1 MTETHGA
8 LINEPV
14 LIFTA
19 ILLMIL
25 LVPLM
30 LRQSKVP
37 TIVGLILSGFL
48 LGPQAFN
55 VIGHSDII
63 ELFSEVGL
71 LYLMFLAGLE
81 FEMVQFRRTGLQ
93 NSVFGLLSFAIPFAM
108 AYLIASKVFGWTDAS
123 SVLVG
128 IMLASNTLIAF
139 PIVERYGITK
149 SLAVNIAIG
158 GTIIADTIVLLIL
171 ALVSTSQNS
180 SEVNIIW
187 SFVVPFAIFLLLIFL
202 GLPRLSR
209 WFFRIIP
216 ADNKI
221 QFLFI
226 ITVMFAASFG
236 AEFAGAEPIIGAF
249 FAGLVLNNVI
259 PQASPL
265 MSRINFVG
273 NTLFIPVFLISVGM
287 LLNLV
292 VVISSMAVF
301 FYALVIVIVALS
313 GKWLA
318 AWLTK
323 IIFLL
328 TKTEMYTLYGLT
340 TARAAATLAIAFVG
354 LDFGLL
360 SEDIFNA
367 VMVLI
372 IATSLVSSFI
382 TDKYAR
388 KMVLSGER
396 DYSGSLAHQNCRIL
410 IPVSN
415 PKTAD
420 KLIELAVYIKTP
432 GTPEPIYPLSVVKD
446 DREASK
452 NVRSQKSLMSSII
465 RNAVESG
472 VELEGLTR
480 LDVNVPVAIVRVSKE
495 MSINKII
502 MGWSGQSSELRRVFG
517 NLLEHVVLESPSEV
531 IVCNF
536 PNPINTIKKV
546 LVIVPDHAEMEAG
559 FKSWMESLL
568 NFGKQLNCSFT
579 FRAGE
584 QSISTIRKTF
594 QIAGMAGYV
603 NWEKGTSDIFADINA
618 SDYQLIAIINA
629 RQQSVSYAH
638 NFWQLTFRMPE
649 SILKGNFV
657 MVYPENIS

>member
-1 MTETHGA
+1 MIDKHIA

-14 LIFTA
+14 LIFTT
-19 ILLMIL
+19 ILLIIL
-25 LVPLM
+25 IVPLI
-30 LRQSKVP
+30 LKQSKVP
-37 TIVGLILSGFL
+37 AIVGLILSGFL

-81 FEMVQFRRTGLQ
+81 FEMVQFRRTRLQ
-93 NSVFGLLSFAIPFAM
+93 NIVFGLLSFAIPFAM
-108 AYLIASKVFGWTDAS
+108 AYIVASKLFGWSDAS

-171 ALVSTSQNS
+171 AVVSSSQNS
-180 SEVNIIW
+180 SEVSIIR
-187 SFVVPFAIFLLLIFL
+187 SFVIPFVIFLLLIFF
-202 GLPRLSR
+202 GLPRLSK

-216 ADNKI
+216 ADSKI

-226 ITVMFAASFG
+226 LNMMFASSLG

-249 FAGLVLNNVI
+249 FAGLILNNVI

-287 LLNLV
+287 LLDLS
-292 VVISSMAVF
+292 VVISSIPVF
-301 FYALVIVIVALS
+301 FYALLIVVMALS

-328 TKTEMYTLYGLT
+328 TKIEMYTLYGLT

-360 SEDIFNA
+360 STDIFNA

-372 IATSLVSSFI
+372 IVTSLYSSFI
-382 TDKYAR
+382 TDKYGK
-388 KMVLSGER
+388 KMALSGER
-396 DYSGSLAHQNCRIL
+396 DFTGSHIHQNCRIL

-415 PKTAD
+415 PETAN
-420 KLIELAVYIKTP
+420 KLVELAVFIKTP
-432 GTPEPIYPLSVVKD
+432 GTPEPIYPLSVIKD
-446 DREASK
+446 DREAQK
-452 NVRSQKSLMSSII
+452 NVHTKKTLMNSII
-465 RNAVESG
+465 KNASESG
-472 VELEGLTR
+472 VDVEGLTR

-495 MSINKII
+495 LSINKII
-502 MGWSGQSSELRRVFG
+502 IGWSGQSSEIRRVFG
-517 NLLEHVVLESPSEV
+517 NMLEYVVLESPSEV
-531 IVCNF
+531 IVCSF
-536 PNPINTIKKV
+536 PYPLSTVKKV
-546 LVIVPDHAEMEAG
+546 LVIVPDHAEMESG
-559 FKSWMESLL
+559 FESWMESLL
-568 NFGKQLNCSFT
+568 NFGKQINCTFT
-579 FRAGE
+579 FRTGE
-584 QSISTIRKTF
+584 QSIRAIKKQF
-594 QIAGMAGYV
+594 QIAGMASYIS
-603 NWEKGTSDIFADINA
+603 WENADKTYFSNINSA
-618 SDYQLIAIINA
+618 AYQLIAVINA
-629 RQQSVSYAH
+629 RPQSVSYAH
-638 NFWQLTFRMPE
+638 DFWKLTFRMNE
-649 SILKGNFV
+649 TISKGNFV
-657 MVYPENIS
+657 MLYPENIS